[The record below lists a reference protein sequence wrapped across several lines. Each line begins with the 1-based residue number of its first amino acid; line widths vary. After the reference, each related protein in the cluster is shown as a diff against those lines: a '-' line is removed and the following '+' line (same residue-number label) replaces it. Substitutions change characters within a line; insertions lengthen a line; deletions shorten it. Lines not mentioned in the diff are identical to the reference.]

1 MDQLPSV
8 YPDLSDQRDFKLR
21 RINEIKDY
29 LIAKIREGE
38 AMAKRLSKYIAT
50 FDYFDKTL
58 IVLSAASRGISIISL
73 ATVIGASVG
82 ISSASFRNHY
92 KNY

>member
-29 LIAKIREGE
+29 LIPKIREGE
-38 AMAKRLSKYIAT
+38 AMAKRLSKYIAA
-50 FDYFDKTL
+50 FDFFDKTL
-58 IVLSAASRGISIISL
+58 IVSSTTNGGVSIALLASIMVHL
-73 ATVIGASVG
+73 
-82 ISSASFRNHY
+82 
-92 KNY
+92 

>member
-50 FDYFDKTL
+50 FDYFDKPL
-58 IVLSAASRGISIISL
+58 IVSSTTNGGVSIALLASIMVHL
-73 ATVIGASVG
+73 
-82 ISSASFRNHY
+82 
-92 KNY
+92 